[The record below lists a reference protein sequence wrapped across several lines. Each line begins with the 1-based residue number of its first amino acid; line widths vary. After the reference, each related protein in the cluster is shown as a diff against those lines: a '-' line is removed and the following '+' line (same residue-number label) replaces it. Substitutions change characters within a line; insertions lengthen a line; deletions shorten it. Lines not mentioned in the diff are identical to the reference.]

1 VLCCSGR
8 STIKQTSAMSKFVSS
23 SSDSKA
29 QKLNPSSPTLVSVLL
44 HQGEELSSKF
54 LQEMATL
61 LTLEKMGNL
70 LTALVTGAKDTPA
83 HRAEIG
89 KIVLKRAPKNWI
101 NHAEV
106 RQLCGALVLVPNATL
121 WKNWVDTSKVEEM
134 MVGVDNYAQR
144 LQANVVTDE
153 WLHLVVSGNFALQ
166 LTSLN
171 LRYCQSITDASVVQL
186 AHKCSQLTSLDLTG
200 CRNIT
205 DASVIQLAHK
215 CSQLTSLNL

>member
-1 VLCCSGR
+1 
-8 STIKQTSAMSKFVSS
+8 MSS

-29 QKLNPSSPTLVSVLL
+29 QNLNPSSSSTLVSVLL

-70 LTALVTGAKDTPA
+70 LTALVTGAKDTLA

-89 KIVLKRAPKNWI
+89 KIILKRAPKNWI

-106 RQLCGALVLVPNATL
+106 RQLCGAVVMVPNATL
-121 WKNWVDTSKVEEM
+121 WKNWVDTSKVEEI

-153 WLHLVVSGNFALQ
+153 WLHLVVSGNFLISSNP
-166 LTSLN
+166 T
-171 LRYCQSITDASVVQL
+171 
-186 AHKCSQLTSLDLTG
+186 K
-200 CRNIT
+200 
-205 DASVIQLAHK
+205 
-215 CSQLTSLNL
+215 

>member
-1 VLCCSGR
+1 MSR
-8 STIKQTSAMSKFVSS
+8 TSSPGGSS
-23 SSDSKA
+23 SSSSSSSSSKA

-106 RQLCGALVLVPNATL
+106 RQLCGAVVMVPNATL

-153 WLHLVVSGNFALQ
+153 WLRLVVSGNFALQ
-166 LTSLN
+166 LTSLD
-171 LRYCQSITDASVVQL
+171 LGYCNITDAGVIQL
-186 AHKCSQLTSLDLTG
+186 AQKCSQLTSLVLSV

-205 DASVIQLAHK
+205 NACVTNLRQ
-215 CSQLTSLNL
+215 TYPRLNIRY